1 MSKLAE
7 EFAVLATVAL
17 VDERKRVQ
25 MKSPTYYQSRI
36 DKLPIGTELHI
47 TFSKKVLTRSQT
59 QLAYFFV
66 LVNYIAD
73 YTGHTVNE
81 MYPILIEEVWEP
93 TEILYRG
100 QMRKVRKSISDV
112 AKMGKLEMGE
122 LIEHALATCSEL
134 EINVPSAESLGYLPR

>member
-1 MSKLAE
+1 MSKLQE
-7 EFAVLATVAL
+7 EFTVLATVTS

-25 MKSPTYYQSRI
+25 MKSPQYYQSRI

-47 TFSKKVLTRSQT
+47 TFSRKVLTRSQT
-59 QLAYFFV
+59 QLSYFFV
-66 LVNYIAD
+66 LVGYIAD
-73 YTGHTVNE
+73 HTGHTVNE

-100 QMRKVRKSISDV
+100 QLRKVRKSISDV

-122 LIEHALATCSEL
+122 LIEHALATCEEL
-134 EINVPSAESLGYLPR
+134 EIRVPTAEELGFIKN